1 MSTAKKFAAAI
12 GEWLLKEYTRR
23 VADLVAGAVPVEAY
37 KERIAEIR
45 VIREVREAL
54 PGILKELDER

>member
-1 MSTAKKFAAAI
+1 MSAKRLAAAI
-12 GEWLLKEYTRR
+12 EDWLLKEYTRR
-23 VADLVAGAVPVEAY
+23 VGDLASGAVPVEAY

-45 VIREVREAL
+45 AIREVREAL

>member
-1 MSTAKKFAAAI
+1 MAAAI
-12 GEWLLKEYTRR
+12 DEWLLKEYTRR
-23 VADLVAGAVPVEAY
+23 VGDLASGAVPVEAY

-54 PGILKELDER
+54 PGIVKEIDER